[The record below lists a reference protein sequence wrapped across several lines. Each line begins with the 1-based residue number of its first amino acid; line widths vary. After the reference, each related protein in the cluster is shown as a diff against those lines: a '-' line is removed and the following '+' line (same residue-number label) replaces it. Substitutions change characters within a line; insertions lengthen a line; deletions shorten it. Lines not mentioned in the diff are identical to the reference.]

1 MTNELVILIA
11 NIVDKILNK
20 KMKQIPKTWSGKV
33 VETSGTIAIGGTA
46 QVYLNGDATSTAISV
61 KNKSS
66 QSLVANDECVLFSPS
81 GSLNNIIV
89 LYKK

>member
-11 NIVDKILNK
+11 NIVDKILDKRLK
-20 KMKQIPKTWSGKV
+20 KVPSTWSAKV
-33 VETSGTIAIGGTA
+33 IETSGTIAIGGTA
-46 QVYLNGDATSTAISV
+46 QVYLNGDSASTPISV
-61 KNKSS
+61 KNKTS

>member
-11 NIVDKILNK
+11 NIVDKILDKRLK
-20 KMKQIPKTWSGKV
+20 KVPSTWSAKV

-46 QVYLNGDATSTAISV
+46 QVYLNGDSTSTPISV
-61 KNKSS
+61 KNKAS

-81 GSLNNIIV
+81 GSLNNIVV